1 MFCEIGLEEYPAPAG
16 FGAGNEPAL
25 SPRAQLLGVH
35 LQKGR
40 RLSQGE
46 GNHDDARELIRSAS
60 SSSALPQSSH
70 RNRPPLRRQ
79 PTIISAPSKTCL
91 LSKHLFGEIIGAG
104 SAEPSA
110 CSKASLSPYD
120 RSSSSILV
128 LPNPVFSTLVRVG
141 AFESGAAR
149 SSVLKA
155 LRLFRLVTSI
165 AREPGGRT
173 GHWLAHRFDHR
184 GSPHRRRW
192 RARDSQAART
202 NGKRRCYVS
211 YEWTIIL
218 SRVI

>member
-1 MFCEIGLEEYPAPAG
+1 VFCEIGLEEYPAPAG

-120 RSSSSILV
+120 RSSSSRLV
-128 LPNPVFSTLVRVG
+128 LPNPVFSTPCESRRIRIGGRSVVG
-141 AFESGAAR
+141 SESCAALSPCNINCSRARRPDWSPAR
-149 SSVLKA
+149 SS
-155 LRLFRLVTSI
+155 F
-165 AREPGGRT
+165 
-173 GHWLAHRFDHR
+173 
-184 GSPHRRRW
+184 
-192 RARDSQAART
+192 
-202 NGKRRCYVS
+202 
-211 YEWTIIL
+211 
-218 SRVI
+218 